1 MDGTASNWMVLMPIS
16 GRYTNQGRLPS
27 LWEPKA
33 LLQAQYFVIGSLLR
47 RNCIK
52 AHKPMI
58 RRKSFKMVGKMWI
71 NMQQVK
77 KQVNQEGGLGRGR

>member
-58 RRKSFKMVGKMWI
+58 CRKSFKMVGKMWI

-77 KQVNQEGGLGRGR
+77 KQVKQEGGLGRGR